1 MEVLIILV
9 ILGLAIYL
17 FTSKT
22 LFVIAA
28 AFSVLVALAITPT
41 TEESSFRIVAFIIG
55 TSYVALAALWFNN
68 KNREFSFFYSLIAFF
83 LCGAFSI
90 ALSTSLLYPIW
101 KDVAYE
107 EVKRG
112 WWIFSTTYIEPTSQI
127 TLLID
132 RTGIIAGPVEEFAK
146 LVAVLIAVKSRI
158 VSRKTGV
165 YYVVLCAIGFAMIE
179 NFYYFMKYG
188 EVLPVRANPA
198 HAVFSAIWG
207 AALGSYLA
215 KEKTFSNFLWG
226 LILGMTLHAA
236 WNLFASIN
244 SPLFMY
250 IFIFVTLSGLAFIRR
265 ELKEK
270 NQVEIT
276 ATT

>member
-1 MEVLIILV
+1 MELLIFLV
-9 ILGLAIYL
+9 TLGVAIYL
-17 FTSKT
+17 FSSKT

-28 AFSVLVALAITPT
+28 AFSVLVALVITPS
-41 TEESSFRIVAFIIG
+41 TEESNFRIIAFIIG

-68 KNREFSFFYSLIAFF
+68 KNNEFSFFYSLVAFF

-101 KDVAYE
+101 NDVAYE

-112 WWIFSTTYIEPTSQI
+112 WWIFSTTEIEPTSQM

-132 RTGIIAGPVEEFAK
+132 RTGVIAGPVEEFAK
-146 LVAVLIAVKSRI
+146 LIAVLIAVKSKI

-179 NFYYFMKYG
+179 NFYYFMKYS
-188 EVLPVRANPA
+188 EVLPIRANPA

-215 KEKTFSNFLWG
+215 NEKAFFSLLWG
-226 LILGMTLHAA
+226 LVLGMLLHAV
-236 WNLFASIN
+236 WNLFASLN
-244 SPLFMY
+244 SALFIY
-250 IFIFVTLSGLAFIRR
+250 IFIFVTLFGLAFIRR

-270 NQVEIT
+270 
-276 ATT
+276 